1 MGSFKKESE
10 FGVFDWWKKVVKDNY
25 ANFEGRARRAEYW
38 NYVLGNIIITFSLYF
53 VTFIIAFVPILN
65 IVSIVGI
72 ICIVVL
78 SIGTII
84 PSLAVAVRRLH
95 DTNKSGWYLLLN
107 FVPIANIVLIVF
119 LATEGTRGSNSF
131 GDDPK
136 LPPNFINEIGSK
148 EY

>member
-38 NYVLGNIIITFSLYF
+38 NYILGNIIITFSLYF

-107 FVPIANIVLIVF
+107 FVPIGNIVLIVF
-119 LATEGTRGSNSF
+119 LATEGTRGPNSF

-136 LPPNFINEIGSK
+136 LPPNFINEIGTK

>member
-1 MGSFKKESE
+1 MASFKKESE

-38 NYVLGNIIITFSLYF
+38 NYILGNIIITFSLYF

-107 FVPIANIVLIVF
+107 FVPIGNIVLIVF
-119 LATEGTRGSNSF
+119 LATEGTRGPNSF

-136 LPPNFINEIGSK
+136 LPPNFINEIGTK

>member
-1 MGSFKKESE
+1 MEAFKKESE

-38 NYVLGNIIITFSLYF
+38 NYILANIIITLSLYF
-53 VTFIIAFVPILN
+53 VTFIIAFIPFFGLISILG
-65 IVSIVGI
+65 V
-72 ICIVVL
+72 ICIVIL

-107 FVPIANIVLIVF
+107 LIPIANIVLIVF
-119 LATEGTRGSNSF
+119 LATEGTRGPNSF

-136 LPPNFINEIGSK
+136 LPPNFINEIGSYK
-148 EY
+148 Y